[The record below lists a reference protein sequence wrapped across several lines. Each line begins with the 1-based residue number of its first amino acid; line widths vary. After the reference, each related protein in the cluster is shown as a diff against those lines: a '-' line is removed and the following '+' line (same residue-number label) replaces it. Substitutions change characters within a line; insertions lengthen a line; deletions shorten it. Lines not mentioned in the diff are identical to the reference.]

1 MTAKVL
7 PATLPPVF
15 LLYYFYFNFNGGKI
29 KERKKIGP
37 RIWNKTERI
46 RSDGAPWGCSFA
58 GWVAERDKSYI

>member
-1 MTAKVL
+1 MMPIMTAKVL

-46 RSDGAPWGCSFA
+46 RSDGPVGLVFSGLGGGA
-58 GWVAERDKSYI
+58 R